1 MTVDE
6 MHEPSKMT
14 LCSQSCLPGRMT
26 ILLIEQ
32 EMIGTAVGL
41 GGGGRVI
48 NSVFYM
54 LN

>member
-14 LCSQSCLPGRMT
+14 LCSQSCPPGRMT

-32 EMIGTAVGL
+32 GMTGPTVGL
-41 GGGGRVI
+41 RGGWVI
-48 NSVFYM
+48 NSVFEV
-54 LN
+54 LT

>member
-14 LCSQSCLPGRMT
+14 LCSQCCLPGRVT
-26 ILLIEQ
+26 ILLIEH
-32 EMIGTAVGL
+32 EMIGTAESL
-41 GGGGRVI
+41 GGRVI
-48 NSVFYM
+48 NLVFDV

>member
-32 EMIGTAVGL
+32 EMIGPTVGFR
-41 GGGGRVI
+41 GGWVT
-48 NSVFYM
+48 NSVFDV